1 MSSCVS
7 CGEYIPEG
15 YGWVCSVCSEEKPK
29 LRIMAIDPGESIGVV
44 LRTSEC
50 VYGATITT
58 DLRLRRLW
66 AVLEGNHPDVIVFEE
81 FALRQ
86 SAAKKLV
93 GNKFITCE
101 VIGVIKLYA
110 QKHGCPLIPLIPA
123 NKEYCGFSANPKD
136 PHFAEIKMVQGE
148 KITEHTRDAFRLLR
162 YAELFKL
169 KGGQT
174 DEK

>member
-1 MSSCVS
+1 MSDCVG
-7 CGEYIPEG
+7 CGKYIAEGAGLYCPE
-15 YGWVCSVCSEEKPK
+15 CIAESQKADK
-29 LRIMAIDPGESIGVV
+29 KAIIAIDPGESIGITI
-44 LRTSEC
+44 RMTNEK
-50 VYGATITT
+50 VYGLTIKGEHRLKELWTLLATKQPRI
-58 DLRLRRLW
+58 
-66 AVLEGNHPDVIVFEE
+66 VIFEE

-110 QKHGCPLIPLIPA
+110 QMHQCLLIPLIPA

-136 PHFAEIKMVQGE
+136 SHFAEIRMLGGE

-169 KGGQT
+169 RGVK
-174 DEK
+174 

>member
-1 MSSCVS
+1 MNDCVV
-7 CGEYIPEG
+7 CGKYVPEG
-15 YGWVCSVCSEEKPK
+15 YGWICPDCAEEKSR

-44 LRTSEC
+44 LRTADAVHGC
-50 VYGATITT
+50 TIST

-66 AVLEGNHPDVIVFEE
+66 TVLESNRPDVVVFEE

-86 SAAKKLV
+86 SAAKKLI
-93 GNKFITCE
+93 GNKFVTCE

-110 QKHGCPLIPLIPA
+110 QKYGCLLIPLIPA

-169 KGGQT
+169 KEEGQ
-174 DEK
+174 K